1 MTVTGANAV
10 AQTRSVADTSS
21 NSASGVVAGKTLDM
35 SDFLHLLVTQLE
47 NQDPLNPQ
55 DDKDFIAQM
64 AQFSSLQ
71 GVQDLGRTADRL
83 QGAALVGKNVNAT
96 VSASGVSMPISG
108 VVSSVSFNGQ
118 DVTLMVGGQA
128 VSLSNVTGIS
138 S

>member
-1 MTVTGANAV
+1 MTVTGANAA
-10 AQTRSVADTSS
+10 AQSRSATDVSS
-21 NSASGVVAGKTLDM
+21 GSSGGVVAGKTLDM

-83 QGAALVGKNVNAT
+83 QSAALLGKTVQAT

-118 DVTLMVGGQA
+118 GVTLMVGGQA
-128 VSLSNVTGIS
+128 VSLSSVTGIS